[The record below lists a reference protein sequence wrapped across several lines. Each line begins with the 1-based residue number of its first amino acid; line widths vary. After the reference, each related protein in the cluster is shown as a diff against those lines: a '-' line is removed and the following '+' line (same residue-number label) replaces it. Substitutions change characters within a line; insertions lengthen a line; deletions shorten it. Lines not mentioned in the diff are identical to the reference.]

1 MTHLKKYFGN
11 PTQPTNLKNQPNS
24 VDRVGSGWFW
34 QIDRLATRPTC
45 VLLSFFNAPHLN
57 EGISFIVLVKKLE
70 KTLGVFEVWKK
81 KKILKSI
88 KLFLKHGY
96 FVFLFLTFIINP
108 IMNFRKRNV
117 MFTIFSQQIL
127 SDKLLLVV
135 IGG

>member
-1 MTHLKKYFGN
+1 M
-11 PTQPTNLKNQPNS
+11 
-24 VDRVGSGWFW
+24 R
-34 QIDRLATRPTC
+34 
-45 VLLSFFNAPHLN
+45 
-57 EGISFIVLVKKLE
+57 
-70 KTLGVFEVWKK
+70 FEK
-81 KKILKSI
+81 KKILKII

-117 MFTIFSQQIL
+117 MFTVFSQQIL